1 MSGHSKW
8 HSIKHKKAATDA
20 KRGQSFTKLANII
33 SAAARTGG
41 GDPNANLRLKIA
53 IESARK
59 DNLPKENIERAIKR
73 GTGELGGA
81 IIEEFTIEA
90 FASGNIGLLIE
101 VITDNR
107 NRTLAEVRNIISKAG
122 GRVADNGSV
131 AHLFEQKGVIRA
143 ALDTLTAEQEEAVID
158 SGALDYDLTDGTLTI
173 TATRNDLNVVKTAV
187 EAVNINPET
196 AQLEFVASV
205 PLPIEAEIETKL
217 LNLLETLDNND
228 DVANVSTNAE
238 GI

>member
-33 SAAARTGG
+33 SAAARAGG

-59 DNLPKENIERAIKR
+59 ENLPKENIERAIKR

-90 FASGNIGLLIE
+90 FGPGNIGLMIE

-107 NRTLAEVRNIISKAG
+107 NRTLADVRTIISKAG

-143 ALDTLTAEQEEAVID
+143 SVEELTEEQEEAIID
-158 SGALDYDLTDGTLTI
+158 SGAQDYGITDGTLTV
-173 TATRNDLNVVKTAV
+173 TTSRQDLNAVKNAI
-187 EAVNINPET
+187 EAVGLT
-196 AQLEFVASV
+196 TDSAQLEFVAHTT
-205 PLPIEAEIETKL
+205 LTIDEDTEQKL
-217 LNLLETLDNND
+217 LGLLDTLDSND

>member
-33 SAAARTGG
+33 AAAARSGG
-41 GDPNANLRLKIA
+41 GEPNSNLRLKIA
-53 IESARK
+53 IETAKRG
-59 DNLPKENIERAIKR
+59 NLPRENIERAIKR

-81 IIEEFTIEA
+81 IIEEFIIEA
-90 FASGNIGLLIE
+90 FAAGNIGLMIE

-107 NRTLAEVRNIISKAG
+107 NRSLAEVRNIVSKAG

-131 AHLFEQKGVIRA
+131 AHLFEQQGVIRA
-143 ALDTLTAEQEEAVID
+143 ALEAMSNEQEEAIID

-173 TATRNDLNVVKTAV
+173 TTSRSDLNNVKTAIEV
-187 EAVNINPET
+187 VGINTET
-196 AQLEFVASV
+196 AQLEFVAKAPV
-205 PLPIEAEIETKL
+205 PIDEATETKL
-217 LNLLETLDNND
+217 IALLETLDNND
-228 DVANVSTNAE
+228 DVANVSTNAA

>member
-33 SAAARTGG
+33 SAAARAGG

-59 DNLPKENIERAIKR
+59 ENLPKENIERAIKR

-90 FASGNIGLLIE
+90 FGPGNIGLMIE

-107 NRTLAEVRNIISKAG
+107 NRTLADVRTIISKAG

-143 ALDTLTAEQEEAVID
+143 SVEELTEEQEEAIID
-158 SGALDYDLTDGTLTI
+158 SGAQDYGITDGTLTV
-173 TATRNDLNVVKTAV
+173 TTSRQDLNAVKNAI
-187 EAVNINPET
+187 EAAGLT
-196 AQLEFVASV
+196 TDSAQLEFVAHTT
-205 PLPIEAEIETKL
+205 LTIDEDTEQKL
-217 LNLLETLDNND
+217 LGLLDTLDSND